1 MNLMNRHVLVT
12 GASRGIGLAVARE
25 CRDRGARITML
36 ASNPEGI
43 AAAAA
48 SVGGTALVAD
58 LSDLDRISQVLP
70 EAEAENGPVDVLVN
84 NAARMGMGPLAR
96 LDAPTL
102 RGVLTTNFLA
112 PAELFRAASAGMVAR
127 RGGVLVAVSSLAGEM
142 ALRNV
147 PAYGASKAGLSY
159 LTRAL
164 QRELAGTGVLA
175 QLVLLGGVDTEL
187 LRENRADPVA
197 GPASARLAK
206 VVPVPGADVVG
217 RKIVDHICSGRRRT
231 LVLPVAATGAV
242 AVRHSLTALSDLLL
256 KGLPRSL

>member
-1 MNLMNRHVLVT
+1 VNLTGRHILIT
-12 GASRGIGLAVARE
+12 GASRGIGLALARE
-25 CRDRGARITML
+25 CRDRGARVTML

-43 AAAAA
+43 AKAAAE
-48 SVGGTALVAD
+48 VGGTPLVAD
-58 LSDLDRISQVLP
+58 LSDLDSLARVLP
-70 EAEAENGPVDVLVN
+70 DAEAANGPVDVLVN

-96 LDAPTL
+96 LDAATL

-112 PAELFRAASAGMVAR
+112 PAELSRAAAASMVPR
-127 RGGVLVAVSSLAGEM
+127 RTGVIVAVSSLAGEM

-147 PAYGASKAGLSY
+147 PAYGSSKAGLSY

-187 LRENRADPVA
+187 LRENQADPVA

-217 RKIVDHICSGRRRT
+217 RRIAEHIESGRRRT
-231 LVLPVAATGAV
+231 LVLPAAARGAV
-242 AVRHSLTALSDLLL
+242 ALRHSLTSLSDLLL